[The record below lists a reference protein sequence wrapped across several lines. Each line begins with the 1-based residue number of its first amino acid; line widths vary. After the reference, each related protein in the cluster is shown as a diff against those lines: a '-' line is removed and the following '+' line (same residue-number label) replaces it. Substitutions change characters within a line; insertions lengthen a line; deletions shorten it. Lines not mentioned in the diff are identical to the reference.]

1 MSAMDHFITEAVSSL
16 GKYVGLSR
24 LQVTCRCHKNQN
36 RNCGKSQKDND
47 FQIRVWAQHQTLN
60 RDGGLTPASRM
71 PEWVEQQLPRLSLTI
86 ALEACQI
93 HDTSHGPAFSSLAA

>member
-24 LQVTCRCHKNQN
+24 LQVTCRCHKT
-36 RNCGKSQKDND
+36 RIEIVAKDND

-60 RDGGLTPASRM
+60 PDGGLTPASRM

>member
-1 MSAMDHFITEAVSSL
+1 MSQEPESKR
-16 GKYVGLSR
+16 GKG
-24 LQVTCRCHKNQN
+24 
-36 RNCGKSQKDND
+36 QKDND

-71 PEWVEQQLPRLSLTI
+71 PEWVEQQLRFGKNIYRVLSLTI